1 MVGEMD
7 LHAVI
12 EQFRSPLIGAL
23 SAWGAAPRDAVDLAQ
38 DTFAEGY
45 LSRARFH
52 GEWSDSGAVGAWLY
66 GIAKN
71 LYRTAQRKATGRGR
85 LVSLASAS
93 EVAEASSEEAIK
105 AEEQKA
111 VMTAAVAQ
119 LEESWRTVLMMR
131 YADGASLAAIG
142 ALLGLS
148 ERAVEG
154 RLRRARAALKEQLQ
168 NIRSM
173 EARS

>member
-93 EVAEASSEEAIK
+93 EVAEASSEEATGHTDR
-105 AEEQKA
+105 AC
-111 VMTAAVAQ
+111 T
-119 LEESWRTVLMMR
+119 
-131 YADGASLAAIG
+131 
-142 ALLGLS
+142 ALL
-148 ERAVEG
+148 EAAQRT
-154 RLRRARAALKEQLQ
+154 LR
-168 NIRSM
+168 S
-173 EARS
+173 SS

>member
-1 MVGEMD
+1 MVDEMD
-7 LHAVI
+7 LDAVI

-38 DTFAEGY
+38 DTFAEAY
-45 LSRARFH
+45 LSRTRFH
-52 GEWSDSGAVGAWLY
+52 GDWRDSGAVGAWLY

-93 EVAEASSEEAIK
+93 DVTANQSEKAIEVAEQQGVI
-105 AEEQKA
+105 
-111 VMTAAVAQ
+111 TAAMAQ

-154 RLRRARAALKEQLQ
+154 RLRRARAALKTQLQ
-168 NIRSM
+168 KTLPMEERS
-173 EARS
+173 